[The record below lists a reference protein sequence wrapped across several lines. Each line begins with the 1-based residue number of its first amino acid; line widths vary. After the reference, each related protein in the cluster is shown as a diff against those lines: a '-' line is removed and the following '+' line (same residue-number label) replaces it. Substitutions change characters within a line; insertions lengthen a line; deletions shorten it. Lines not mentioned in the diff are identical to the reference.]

1 MTGRFIA
8 IVGAS
13 GVGKDSV
20 MAALGARDARLSLV
34 RRVITRPST
43 AGGED
48 FDGVDDAAFDA
59 MAAQGGFALHWGAH
73 GLRYGIP
80 ATVRADLA
88 AGRDMLANLSRGA
101 LPAAKAQ
108 FDPFVTIHLTAR
120 RDVLAQR
127 LAARGRE
134 TTQDIARRLARADYA
149 LPVGITAQTIDNSG
163 DLDSCVKAVLRLLYP
178 VKA

>member
-20 MAALGARDARLSLV
+20 MAALAASDPRLRLV
-34 RRVITRPST
+34 RRVITRPGD

-48 FDGVDDAAFDA
+48 FDGVTADVFHAR
-59 MAAQGGFALHWGAH
+59 AAQGDFALHWPAH
-73 GLRYGIP
+73 GLHYAIP
-80 ATVRADLA
+80 ATVLDDLA
-88 AGRDMLANLSRGA
+88 AGRDMLANLSRAA

-108 FDPFVTIHLTAR
+108 FDPFMVIQLTAR
-120 RDVLAQR
+120 RDVLAAR

-134 TTQDIARRLARADYA
+134 AADDIARRLDRADHA
-149 LPVGITAQTIDNSG
+149 LPAGIEAVTIDNSG
-163 DLDSCVKAVLRLLYP
+163 DLDTTVRAVLRLLYP
-178 VKA
+178 VKV

>member
-20 MAALGARDARLSLV
+20 MAALAASDPRLRLV
-34 RRVITRPST
+34 RRVITRPSA

-48 FDGVDDAAFDA
+48 FDGVTEDAFHAR
-59 MAAQGGFALHWGAH
+59 AAQGDFALHWPAH
-73 GLRYGIP
+73 GLHYAIP
-80 ATVRADLA
+80 ATVLADLA
-88 AGRDMLANLSRGA
+88 AGRDMLANLSRAA

-108 FDPFVTIHLTAR
+108 FDPFMVIQLTAR
-120 RDVLAQR
+120 RDVLAAR

-134 TTQDIARRLARADYA
+134 AADDIARRLDRADHG
-149 LPVGITAQTIDNSG
+149 LPAGIAAVSIDNSG
-163 DLDSCVKAVLRLLYP
+163 DLDATVGAVLRLLYP
-178 VKA
+178 VRG